1 MNKEE
6 SKIFNELLH
15 SWRESIKWWKEES
28 IKNREIN
35 SKLSDEQQEI
45 AVGYKICYDDLYAT
59 LRKVGVKE

>member
-15 SWRESIKWWKEES
+15 SWRES